1 MMSTPEIAEA
11 IKETED
17 WFEVLRS
24 LAKFDELEVKG
35 VVNGLLSPTLPEE
48 CVVSIYYRV
57 SANVSSLLELHSPK
71 HFQAIGMLARSV
83 FELAVDME
91 IFNQVQGAPIKMRVF
106 LDIEKLRA
114 CRSAIKFAKTNP
126 LTLQQ
131 SEQPQEDYIKNN
143 ETRILSL
150 AASTWKGVKFSDIK
164 HWSGMGLPERVRML
178 PAEMQ
183 ELYAFYY
190 RQLSWSVH
198 SGLQG
203 SYGLLPETI
212 ARMCGM
218 AFNLAA
224 RDYERVLRQII
235 QTVKLDKVD
244 PLIDNKMKLARYL
257 PFTENAEQEADL
269 RRDLGL

>member
-1 MMSTPEIAEA
+1 MSTPEMAEA
-11 IKETED
+11 IKETEV
-17 WFEVLRS
+17 WFAVLNS

-48 CVVSIYYRV
+48 CVVSIYNRV
-57 SANVSSLLELHSPK
+57 SANVSSLLELQTPK

-83 FELAVDME
+83 FELAVDMG
-91 IFNQVQGAPIKMRVF
+91 IFNHVQGAAIKMRVF

-114 CRSAIKFAKTNP
+114 CRSAVEFAKKNP
-126 LTLQQ
+126 LTLQG
-131 SEQPQEDYIKNN
+131 SVQPQQDYITNN
-143 ETRILSL
+143 ETRIMGL
-150 AASTWKGVKFSDIK
+150 AASTWKGVKFSDVK
-164 HWSGMGLPERVRML
+164 HWSGMGLPARVWML
-178 PAEMQ
+178 PAVMQ
-183 ELYAFYY
+183 ELYAFFY

-198 SGLQG
+198 SGLEG
-203 SYGLLPETI
+203 SYGLKPETF

-224 RDYERVLRQII
+224 RDYERVLSQVI
-235 QTVKLDKVD
+235 QTVMLDKVD

-257 PFTENAEQEADL
+257 PFTENAEDEAVL